1 MRVRLLLLLLEEGG
15 SGETSEEGRVR
26 RDLRDWLKQSDDEH
40 EARELMLEGK
50 ME

>member
-1 MRVRLLLLLLEEGG
+1 MLLLQLEGG
-15 SGETSEEGRVR
+15 SGETSEEGRAR
-26 RDLRDWLKQSDDEH
+26 RDLRVWLKQSEDDDDDDEQ